1 MRPQLLTDLITMVGI
16 YASVQS
22 CTVSCL
28 HITCCLAL
36 TYAAC
41 SQHCLR
47 LFKSMMSVKC
57 TTILLPQLS
66 SWTCATQCLISQI
79 FLANRLHVFV
89 AGAPTPLQKHSFWC
103 SRFIQKRGQQ
113 ELPKVA
119 RNQAAVG
126 DVCTVDSLL
135 QGTKQCCSQAVFA

>member
-1 MRPQLLTDLITMVGI
+1 
-16 YASVQS
+16 
-22 CTVSCL
+22 
-28 HITCCLAL
+28 
-36 TYAAC
+36 
-41 SQHCLR
+41 
-47 LFKSMMSVKC
+47 MMSVKC

-79 FLANRLHVFV
+79 LLANRLHVFV
-89 AGAPTPLQKHSFWC
+89 AGAPTPLQKHAFWC

-119 RNQAAVG
+119 KNQAAVG
-126 DVCTVDSLL
+126 DVRTVDSLL